1 MTDSKIYERT
11 SGGISEIGLSS
22 KLLADRLIFLTGEI
36 NHDSA
41 NDVLQK
47 ILYLRRQDAKKP
59 IAVIVNSYGG
69 LVEAGLMIYDI
80 IRGSRTP
87 IYTVCCGCAYSM
99 AAVIAAAGHKRYI
112 LPNSKLMCHE
122 PRVSTG
128 ADGSSSTMKSIS
140 DGLIET
146 KRKMDRILAELTG
159 REEKEIA
166 EATSYDHYFTAEEA
180 VDFGLCDKII
190 TIDEMLEIA

>member
-1 MTDSKIYERT
+1 
-11 SGGISEIGLSS
+11 
-22 KLLADRLIFLTGEI
+22 
-36 NHDSA
+36 
-41 NDVLQK
+41 
-47 ILYLRRQDAKKP
+47 
-59 IAVIVNSYGG
+59 
-69 LVEAGLMIYDI
+69 
-80 IRGSRTP
+80 
-87 IYTVCCGCAYSM
+87 
-99 AAVIAAAGHKRYI
+99 
-112 LPNSKLMCHE
+112 MCHE

-128 ADGSSSTMKSIS
+128 ADGSSSTIKSIS

-159 REEKEIA
+159 REEREIA